1 MKSLTAAPL
10 PPPPPP
16 KQPISR
22 EGWTA
27 FLTAASIAVGIW
39 AAIILLPEL
48 TSLLPLTLIVG
59 PGIIF
64 GYMRKDIRSV
74 SWGLA
79 VASMGYF
86 GIRVLYLRDVI
97 NDALLFDS
105 LKTVVPI
112 AVLGTLACAWLGRV
126 ELSPDGK
133 TLTAFTKLGFYSL
146 LIITPF
152 IIGGLHDYNE
162 RADTSSPYQI
172 TLTIVDMWVDSDSD
186 AWITVESSDGM
197 SFSFSPTWDFYREH
211 DIGDSMDVLVRRGA
225 LGYPW
230 FVWERPAVIWL
241 QENALFVGF
250 VIVGVMALVYYYN
263 SKAKARKQA
272 YTAIQEARDKK

>member
-1 MKSLTAAPL
+1 LTESPL
-10 PPPPPP
+10 TPPPP
-16 KQPISR
+16 KKPISR
-22 EGWTA
+22 EEWTV

-39 AAIILLPEL
+39 AAIISLPDIFTSILLFA
-48 TSLLPLTLIVG
+48 LIAG

-79 VASMGYF
+79 VAGIGYF
-86 GIRVLYLRDVI
+86 GIRILYLRDVI

-105 LKTVVPI
+105 FKTVVPI
-112 AVLGTLACAWLGRV
+112 AVLGTLAIARIGRKK
-126 ELSPDGK
+126 LAPDGK
-133 TLTAFTKLGFYSL
+133 TLTAFIKLGFYSL

-186 AWITVESSDGM
+186 AWIRVESSDGM
-197 SFSFSPTWDFYREH
+197 SFSFSPTWDFCREH
-211 DIGDSMDVLVRRGA
+211 DIGNSMDVLVRRGA

-230 FVWERPAVIWL
+230 FVWERPAVSWL

-263 SKAKARKQA
+263 SKGKVRKQE
-272 YTAIQEARDKK
+272 IKNN